1 MSNQDAIHL
10 GSHGTQ
16 HAFAHGETDRGE
28 SHYYTVHDTATKK
41 NHDIPLEHGGKAF
54 TLSQIKKVAGKEV
67 HPELLKKIHADHK
80 EELSSYED

>member
-28 SHYYTVHDTATKK
+28 SHYYTVYDTATKK
-41 NHDIPLEHGGKAF
+41 YYDIPLEHGGKAF
-54 TLSQIKKVAGKEV
+54 TLSQIKKVADKEV